1 MVRPH
6 LKKYSSSDQ
15 CNICQI
21 KLEYHVCTSLGAMP
35 EELTLDYTEISSI
48 PPLPLWT
55 LLAADHEVSSKSSE
69 PHDDLFQN
77 SNLDAHDNI
86 DSFLEEESDDRHR
99 PVSSNYSF

>member
-1 MVRPH
+1 MHSCAQR
-6 LKKYSSSDQ
+6 
-15 CNICQI
+15 
-21 KLEYHVCTSLGAMP
+21 TSVGGMP

-77 SNLDAHDNI
+77 SNLDAYDNI

-99 PVSSNYSF
+99 PVSSI

>member
-1 MVRPH
+1 MH
-6 LKKYSSSDQ
+6 SSAQ
-15 CNICQI
+15 R
-21 KLEYHVCTSLGAMP
+21 TSVGGMP

-99 PVSSNYSF
+99 PVSSNYSFYNSFRT